1 MSFQNRFYHR
11 ILFRICLCWGS
22 SSMIKF
28 WGCIVSAELLAGLQ
42 KKHHVVCGDT
52 TIRGSG
58 GHGWWFLVFD
68 DLMVHF
74 VNHKMTHTQMY
85 QTQKLIGL
93 KEFTRWAAPNDFWTI
108 DDATSGH
115 LLTLYRSHRVS
126 RIQKSMQSIASMITS
141 GDFKNRLCRSVAVAE
156 YTQISERERERK
168 RERERWL

>member
-1 MSFQNRFYHR
+1 
-11 ILFRICLCWGS
+11 
-22 SSMIKF
+22 MIKF

-58 GHGWWFLVFD
+58 GRHGWWFLVFD

-126 RIQKSMQSIASMITS
+126 RIQKSI
-141 GDFKNRLCRSVAVAE
+141 DDHFWRLQKPTMPKCGRCGV
-156 YTQISERERERK
+156 YTNLREREK
-168 RERERWL
+168 ERERWL